1 MLDKVP
7 GLVEIL
13 GADGVML
20 DELHV
25 VVLCDIALSVVP
37 DPVHNRD
44 AEVLDGSEE
53 IFVSDEIS
61 PDCAAIGHLD
71 VLTEIVQ
78 EHCVSQLVPVEDGV
92 DVLLVLT
99 DSLPEVFVTY
109 LEPQL
114 GFKHFF
120 C

>member
-1 MLDKVP
+1 
-7 GLVEIL
+7 
-13 GADGVML
+13 ML

-78 EHCVSQLVPVEDGV
+78 EHCVSQLVPVEDAV

-99 DSLPEVFVTY
+99 DPLSEVFVSD
-109 LEPQL
+109 LEPKL
-114 GFKHFF
+114 
-120 C
+120 